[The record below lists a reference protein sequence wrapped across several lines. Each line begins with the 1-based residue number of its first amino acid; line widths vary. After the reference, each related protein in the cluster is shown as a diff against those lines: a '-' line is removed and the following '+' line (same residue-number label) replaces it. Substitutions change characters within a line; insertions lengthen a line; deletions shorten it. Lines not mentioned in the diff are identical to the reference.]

1 MVDINQ
7 FLIQMQN
14 IAPNALCVNFL
25 MDRIQSNS
33 YRQIHISQHNR
44 YAQYE
49 VFVILQEI
57 YKLARLELMQIR
69 TTDLSKRPKNIV
81 DEEQYAQL
89 TDNIALQL
97 GRCTQDSLRK
107 NFFVDF
113 HRMGFLNRFDNNKK
127 PIMPFQR
134 AHIIKYISLTEIA
147 NIFLTADNYTKIS
160 IYETALMTLGN
171 QFFADLYEVIADL
184 DSCISQNELMLFG
197 TFLNQSF
204 DNGVTIWRR
213 NEIVELVKD
222 FRVLTLNQ
230 QNELVSCI
238 QTYCNPTNFD
248 GSKVDMRDFY
258 NWLNQTQ
265 QIWCLL
271 SQMPNFQISGDKLSI
286 Y

>member
-1 MVDINQ
+1 MVDLNQ
-7 FLIQMQN
+7 LLIQMQN
-14 IAPNALCVNFL
+14 IAPNKQCVNFL
-25 MDRIQSNS
+25 INRIQSDS

-44 YAQYE
+44 YTQYE
-49 VFVILQEI
+49 VFIILKEI
-57 YKLARLELMQIR
+57 YNLVRLEPMQIR
-69 TTDLSKRPKNIV
+69 TEDLSKRPLNIV
-81 DEEQYAQL
+81 GEEKYTEL
-89 TDNIALQL
+89 TDNIHSKL

-113 HRMGFLNRFDNNKK
+113 HRMGFLHRFDDSQNLI
-127 PIMPFQR
+127 PLFHR
-134 AHIIKYISLTEIA
+134 AHIIKYISLTETA
-147 NIFLTADNYTKIS
+147 NRFLNADDFTKID

-171 QFFADLYEVIADL
+171 QFFADLYEIIADL
-184 DSCISQNELMLFG
+184 GSLSQDELMLFG

-222 FRVLTLNQ
+222 FRTLTPNQ
-230 QNELVSCI
+230 QNGLIDCI

-248 GSKVDMRDFY
+248 GSKVDMRDFH

-271 SQMPNFQISGDKLSI
+271 SQMPNFQVSNNCLYIN
-286 Y
+286 